1 MILEK
6 LKTVGLFLLG
16 LVVAA
21 GVAFGFGKNKGRRE
35 ERQVA
40 DLENAQRDAE
50 QAEVVRDAVV
60 EAGEDRRQTDRQ
72 VQEMEDDAV
81 REELRRDWTR
91 R

>member
-16 LVVAA
+16 LLVAV

-40 DLENAQRDAE
+40 DLEHAERKAE

-60 EAGEDRRQTDRQ
+60 QAGEDRRQTDRQ

>member
-16 LVVAA
+16 LLVAV

-35 ERQVA
+35 ERRVA
-40 DLENAQRDAE
+40 DLEHAERKAE
-50 QAEVVRDAVV
+50 QAEVVRDTVV
-60 EAGEDRRQTDRQ
+60 QAGEDRRQTDRE